1 MALTRWSPRTRS
13 LVDFTNTIDSIF
25 NKFFEGEEESS
36 VYRFDPAMDVE
47 EKGKAFKLTAELPGM
62 DKKDVNIS
70 IKDDVLTI
78 SGEKKEEKK
87 KEESDYYRSERVFG
101 KFQRS
106 FRLPEIVE
114 EDKIAAEFKDGILH
128 VTIPKSKETVTKEKQ
143 IEIK

>member
-47 EKGKAFKLTAELPGM
+47 ETGKEFKLTAELPGM

-114 EDKIAAEFKDGILH
+114 EDKIEAEFKNGILN

>member
-25 NKFFEGEEESS
+25 NRFFEEDEESS

-47 EKGKAFKLTAELPGM
+47 ETAKQFKLTAELPGM
-62 DKKDVNIS
+62 DKSDVNIS
-70 IKDDVLTI
+70 VKDDVLTI
-78 SGEKKEEKK
+78 SGEKREEKK

-106 FRLPEIVE
+106 FRLPDIVE
-114 EDKIAAEFKDGILH
+114 EDKIEAEFKNGILNI
-128 VTIPKSKETVTKEKQ
+128 TIPKSKETVSKEKQ
-143 IEIK
+143 IDIK

>member
-36 VYRFDPAMDVE
+36 FYRFDPAMDVE
-47 EKGKAFKLTAELPGM
+47 ETGKEFKLTAELPGM

-114 EDKIAAEFKDGILH
+114 EDKIEAEFKNGILN

>member
-1 MALTRWSPRTRS
+1 MALTRWSPRMRS
-13 LVDFTNTIDSIF
+13 LADFTNTMDSML

-36 VYRFDPAMDVE
+36 VYRFDPAMDIE
-47 EKGKAFKLTAELPGM
+47 ETGKEFKLTAELPGM
-62 DKKDVNIS
+62 DKSDVNIS
-70 IKDDVLTI
+70 LKDDVLTI

-87 KEESDYYRSERVFG
+87 EDKKDYYRSERVFG

-114 EDKIAAEFKDGILH
+114 EDKIEAEFKNGILN
-128 VTIPKSKETVTKEKQ
+128 VTVPKSKETVTKEKQ